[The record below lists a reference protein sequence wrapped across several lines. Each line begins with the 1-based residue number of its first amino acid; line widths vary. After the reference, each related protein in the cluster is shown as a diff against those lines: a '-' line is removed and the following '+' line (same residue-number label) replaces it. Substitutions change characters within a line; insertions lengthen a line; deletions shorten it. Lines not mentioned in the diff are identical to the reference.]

1 MSHLPWQ
8 ISALS
13 SVHCFLGTQALHQ
26 GHLLLV
32 CCEPSVSVRGWLG
45 PNEGEGT
52 LRKSGSGLGPAYQ
65 PHTLRILVW
74 PLRLASCPLHAE
86 LLGEKA
92 ASLDLKLWA
101 VLEEACLPHK
111 SSKVLSPRGGGPGE
125 D

>member
-1 MSHLPWQ
+1 M
-8 ISALS
+8 
-13 SVHCFLGTQALHQ
+13 
-26 GHLLLV
+26 
-32 CCEPSVSVRGWLG
+32 G

-52 LRKSGSGLGPAYQ
+52 LRKSGAGLGLGPAYQ

-74 PLRLASCPLHAE
+74 PLRLASCSLHAE

-111 SSKVLSPRGGGPGE
+111 SSKVALLSPRGRGPGE
-125 D
+125 DRAVPT